1 MCVAI
6 QITGSGFIG
15 AGNNAFRAQQT
26 RKSRLLLPLFD
37 RAVHGP
43 APSVIEAA
51 LEGLIMCGRFT
62 LTADLTLLA
71 ERFHFDPAAL
81 SYTPS
86 YNIAPSQQILTVMH
100 DDTSNRAGY
109 LRWGLVPSWAKDH
122 SVGHRMINARVE
134 TVAEKPSFRQALQR
148 RRCLVLADGF
158 FEWQKHG
165 STKTPMYMR
174 LHGQPPFAFAG
185 LWDTWHDT
193 TGAPLSTC
201 TILTTTAN
209 ALLAP
214 IHHRMPVILRPEA
227 EAAWLD
233 RHLTAPEALRA
244 LLSPYAPECMEAYAV
259 SPAVNAPRHNAP
271 DCIER
276 INNITFHLEA

>member
-1 MCVAI
+1 MCVAN
-6 QITGSGFIG
+6 QITGSGCIG
-15 AGNNAFRAQQT
+15 AGNNAFRARET
-26 RKSRLLLPLFD
+26 RKSRLLLPLSD
-37 RAVHGP
+37 QAVYGL

-51 LEGLIMCGRFT
+51 PEGLIMCGRFT

-71 ERFHFDPAAL
+71 VRFHFDPAAL

-86 YNIAPSQQILTVMH
+86 YNIAPSQQILTVMN
-100 DDTSNRAGY
+100 DGTSNGAGY
-109 LRWGLVPSWAKDH
+109 LRWGLVPSWAKDP
-122 SVGHRMINARVE
+122 SIGHRMINARVE

-174 LHGQPPFAFAG
+174 LHGQLPFAFAG

-201 TILTTTAN
+201 TIVTTTAN

-214 IHHRMPVILRPEA
+214 IHQRMPVILPPEA

-233 RHLTAPEALRA
+233 RHLTAPEALCA
-244 LLSPYAPECMEAYAV
+244 LLSPYTPERMEAYAV
-259 SPAVNAPRHNAP
+259 SAAVNSPRHNAP
-271 DCIER
+271 DCI
-276 INNITFHLEA
+276 APV